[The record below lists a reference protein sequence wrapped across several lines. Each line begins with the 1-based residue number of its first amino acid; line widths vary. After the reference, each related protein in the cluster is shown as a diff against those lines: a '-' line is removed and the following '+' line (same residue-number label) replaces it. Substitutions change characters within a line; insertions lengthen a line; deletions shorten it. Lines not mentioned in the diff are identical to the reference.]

1 MELIAEQF
9 NVGGTDLAEMLAAA
23 AGSASGND
31 GCWNASAKLR
41 ARQAAK
47 DYIAAKER
55 LRISEYSM
63 AELDSPPSD
72 WEAVVE
78 RMSDLRNLTKTLS
91 QNPTM

>member
-1 MELIAEQF
+1 
-9 NVGGTDLAEMLAAA
+9 MLERICQTPRT
-23 AGSASGND
+23 ASCEG
-31 GCWNASAKLR
+31 L
-41 ARQAAK
+41 
-47 DYIAAKER
+47 YIAAKER